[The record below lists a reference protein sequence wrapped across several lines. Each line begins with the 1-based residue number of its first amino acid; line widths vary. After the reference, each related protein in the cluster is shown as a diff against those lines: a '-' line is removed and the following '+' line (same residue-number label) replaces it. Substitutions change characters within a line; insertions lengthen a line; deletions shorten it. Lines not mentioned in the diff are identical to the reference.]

1 MENLEFDNIPMG
13 RLEDNNSIPDMSI
26 PNIPMPE
33 LSQLYTS
40 SDISEDEIKDP
51 NTIVVQLN
59 RKSPIVVFW
68 GTPNSGK
75 TVMLFRL
82 TRYLRKNGYVVMP
95 ILDFRPNNIKY
106 TENCEKFDKLV
117 DTPKV
122 PGSTDKLNFMLLSVY
137 KNGKEICQLL
147 EAPGEHYFNEKFPN
161 RNLPNYLH
169 AIFENQLPKIFLFL
183 LELNWKDNEQISAYS
198 NKVNSVIRKMKKNDS
213 ITLVC
218 PKANQN
224 THFFHKGKP
233 EKDLFEKECKNY
245 YKPIFNSLKE
255 RNGGGMFS
263 MFSSGYDFL
272 PFNSGEFNT
281 DVNTNIEYWEQS
293 SDDYPE
299 KLWKSIS
306 KNVLGR

>member
-1 MENLEFDNIPMG
+1 MENFDNIDLG
-13 RLEDNNSIPDMSI
+13 RIKGNTSTPNDPIPD
-26 PNIPMPE
+26 E
-33 LSQLYTS
+33 TLYDTF

-106 TENCEKFDKLV
+106 IENCEKFDKLV

-147 EAPGEHYFNEKFPN
+147 EAPGEHYFSEKFPN

-183 LELNWKDNEQISAYS
+183 LELNWRDNEQISAYS

-213 ITLVC
+213 LTLVC

-233 EKDLFEKECKNY
+233 EKDLFENECKNY
-245 YKPIFNSLKE
+245 YKPIFNSIKE